1 MKFYKRITLLL
12 VCLALTL
19 SFFSCSELKKDAD
32 SSDPQG
38 STEVPDGSD
47 APAEPGSSNDLMTGI
62 SPTAVTART
71 PDERFINS
79 TADFAFKIFKESSA
93 SSEENTLVSPLSVLL
108 ALAITANGAEGE
120 TKAQMEAL
128 IGGEIPLQELNEYL
142 KTFAESLY
150 SGEGAK
156 LSVANSIWFRETGF
170 IPNEDFLR
178 TNANYYNASAYKAPF
193 DDSTVRDINGFI
205 EKHTDGMIRDVL
217 DEISPLAAV
226 YLVNALGFEAEWQEK
241 YQPHQVREGIFT
253 SAEGETENVDF
264 LHSAEHTY
272 ITCNDAHGFLKYY
285 RGGDYAFAALLPP
298 EGQHVKDY
306 VASLTAADLCE
317 ALENHRYRDV
327 IAAIPQ
333 FEQRCSMELSEGL
346 KALGMT
352 DLFHEDNADLSA
364 LGSSTMGNLYVSRV
378 LHETAIS
385 VTPQGTKAGA
395 ATVVEVNDA
404 AAAPPEEEPAKVILD
419 RPFLYMLVET
429 NTMTPLFMGVLGD
442 IT

>member
-1 MKFYKRITLLL
+1 MKRF
-12 VCLALTL
+12 LALIL
-19 SFFSCSELKKDAD
+19 SLSMVFSLTACGQSGGVGGKSHELTATYTA
-32 SSDPQG
+32 Q
-38 STEVPDGSD
+38 ER
-47 APAEPGSSNDLMTGI
+47 NDLGYTTPGYNGAGAT
-62 SPTAVTART
+62 TALGLALLQHHME
-71 PDERFINS
+71 DGYEG
-79 TADFAFKIFKESSA
+79 
-93 SSEENTLVSPLSVLL
+93 LVSPISVLY
-108 ALAITANGAEGE
+108 ALGMTMNGASGDTLE
-120 TKAQMEAL
+120 QMETAL
-128 IGGEIPLQELNEYL
+128 RGTTADWNTFLTWLLEDTEEHQGSLHLANAIWLRDEEDRLTVNESFLQDI
-142 KTFAESLY
+142 T
-150 SGEGAK
+150 
-156 LSVANSIWFRETGF
+156 
-170 IPNEDFLR
+170 D
-178 TNANYYNASAYKAPF
+178 YYHAPAYAAPF
-193 DDSTVRDINGFI
+193 DESTVRDINGFI
-205 EKHTDGMIRDVL
+205 EKHTDGMIKDVL

-253 SAEGETENVDF
+253 SADGEAGNVDF

-272 ITCNDAHGFLKYY
+272 ITCNEAHGFLKYY

-298 EGQHVKDY
+298 EGQHMKDY

-364 LGSSTMGNLYVSRV
+364 LGSSTMGNLYVSSV

-404 AAAPPEEEPAKVILD
+404 ADAPPEEPPVEVILN

-442 IT
+442 VH

>member
-1 MKFYKRITLLL
+1 MKRF
-12 VCLALTL
+12 LALTL
-19 SFFSCSELKKDAD
+19 SLAMVFSLTACGQSSGVSRKSHELTATYTAQARDDLGYTTPGYSGSHATTALGLSLLQYHLQSE
-32 SSDPQG
+32 
-38 STEVPDGSD
+38 
-47 APAEPGSSNDLMTGI
+47 
-62 SPTAVTART
+62 
-71 PDERFINS
+71 DEG
-79 TADFAFKIFKESSA
+79 
-93 SSEENTLVSPLSVLL
+93 LVSPLSVLY
-108 ALAITANGAEGE
+108 ALGMTMNGAAGD
-120 TKAQMEAL
+120 TLDQMESAL
-128 IGGEIPLQELNEYL
+128 HG
-142 KTFAESLY
+142 
-150 SGEGAK
+150 
-156 LSVANSIWFRETGF
+156 SVADWNTFLTWLLEDAEEYQGSLHLANAIWLRDEENRLTVK
-170 IPNEDFLR
+170 ESFLQDI
-178 TNANYYNASAYKAPF
+178 TDYYHAPAYAAPF
-193 DDSTVRDINGFI
+193 DESTVRDINGFI
-205 EKHTDGMIRDVL
+205 ESHTDGMIRDVL

-226 YLVNALGFEAEWQEK
+226 YLVNALGFEAEWQDK
-241 YQPHQVREGIFT
+241 YQPHQVREGTFT
-253 SAEGETENVDF
+253 NTEGEQEDVDF

-272 ITCNDAHGFLKYY
+272 ITCNDADGFLKYY

-333 FEQRCSMELSEGL
+333 FEQDCSMELSEGL
-346 KALGMT
+346 KSLGMT

-404 AAAPPEEEPAKVILD
+404 ADAPPEEPPVEVILN

-442 IT
+442 IH

>member
-1 MKFYKRITLLL
+1 MKRFFALMLSLAMVFSLTACGQSGGMGGKSRELTATYTAQERNDLGYTTPGYNGSGATTALG
-12 VCLALTL
+12 LALL
-19 SFFSCSELKKDAD
+19 
-32 SSDPQG
+32 QHH
-38 STEVPDGSD
+38 
-47 APAEPGSSNDLMTGI
+47 M
-62 SPTAVTART
+62 
-71 PDERFINS
+71 
-79 TADFAFKIFKESSA
+79 
-93 SSEENTLVSPLSVLL
+93 EEDYEGLVSPLSTLY
-108 ALAITANGAEGE
+108 ALGMTMNGAAGNTLE
-120 TKAQMEAL
+120 QMETAL
-128 IGGEIPLQELNEYL
+128 RGTTADWNTFLTWLLEDTEEHQGSLHLANAIWLRDEEDRLTVKESFLQDI
-142 KTFAESLY
+142 T
-150 SGEGAK
+150 
-156 LSVANSIWFRETGF
+156 
-170 IPNEDFLR
+170 D
-178 TNANYYNASAYKAPF
+178 YYHAPAYAAPF
-193 DDSTVRDINGFI
+193 DASTVRDINGFI
-205 EKHTDGMIRDVL
+205 EKHTDGMIKDVL

-241 YQPHQVREGIFT
+241 YQPGQVQKGTFT
-253 SAEGETENVDF
+253 SADGEAENVDF

-272 ITCNDAHGFLKYY
+272 ITCKDAHGFLKYY

-298 EGQHVKDY
+298 EGQNVKDY

-346 KALGMT
+346 KALGII

-364 LGSSTMGNLYVSRV
+364 LGSSTMGNLYVSSV

-404 AAAPPEEEPAKVILD
+404 AAAPSEEPPVEVILD

>member
-1 MKFYKRITLLL
+1 MKRFFALMLSLAMVFSLTACGQSGGVSGKSHELTATYTAQERNDLAYTTPGYNGSGATTALG
-12 VCLALTL
+12 LALL
-19 SFFSCSELKKDAD
+19 
-32 SSDPQG
+32 QHH
-38 STEVPDGSD
+38 
-47 APAEPGSSNDLMTGI
+47 M
-62 SPTAVTART
+62 
-71 PDERFINS
+71 
-79 TADFAFKIFKESSA
+79 
-93 SSEENTLVSPLSVLL
+93 EENYEGLVSPISVLY
-108 ALAITANGAEGE
+108 ALGMTMNGAAGDTLE
-120 TKAQMEAL
+120 QMEDAL
-128 IGGEIPLQELNEYL
+128 RGTTADWNTFLTWLLEDTEEHQGSLHLANAIWLRDEEDRLTVNESFLQDI
-142 KTFAESLY
+142 T
-150 SGEGAK
+150 
-156 LSVANSIWFRETGF
+156 
-170 IPNEDFLR
+170 D
-178 TNANYYNASAYKAPF
+178 YYHAPAYAAPF
-193 DDSTVRDINGFI
+193 DESTVRDINGFI
-205 EKHTDGMIRDVL
+205 EKHTDGMIKDIL

-241 YQPHQVREGIFT
+241 YQPGQVQKGTFT
-253 SAEGETENVDF
+253 SAEGETESVDF
-264 LHSAEHTY
+264 LRSAEHTY
-272 ITCNDAHGFLKYY
+272 ITCKDAHGFLKYY

-298 EGQHVKDY
+298 EGQNVKDY
-306 VASLTAADLCE
+306 VAALTAADLCE

-346 KALGMT
+346 KASGMT

-404 AAAPPEEEPAKVILD
+404 ADAPPEEPPVEVILD

>member
-1 MKFYKRITLLL
+1 MKRF
-12 VCLALTL
+12 LALIL
-19 SFFSCSELKKDAD
+19 SLAMVFSLTACGQSGGVSGKSHELTATYTA
-32 SSDPQG
+32 Q
-38 STEVPDGSD
+38 ER
-47 APAEPGSSNDLMTGI
+47 NDLAYTTPGYNGTGAT
-62 SPTAVTART
+62 TALGLSLLQHH
-71 PDERFINS
+71 I
-79 TADFAFKIFKESSA
+79 
-93 SSEENTLVSPLSVLL
+93 EENYEGLVSPIS
-108 ALAITANGAEGE
+108 ALYALGMTMNGAAGDTLE
-120 TKAQMEAL
+120 QMEDAL
-128 IGGEIPLQELNEYL
+128 RGTTADWNTFLTWLLEDTEEHQGSLHLANAIWLRDEEDRLTVNERFLQDI
-142 KTFAESLY
+142 T
-150 SGEGAK
+150 
-156 LSVANSIWFRETGF
+156 
-170 IPNEDFLR
+170 DFYH
-178 TNANYYNASAYKAPF
+178 APAYAAPF
-193 DDSTVRDINGFI
+193 DASTVRDINGFI
-205 EKHTDGMIRDVL
+205 EKHTDGMIKDVL

-241 YQPHQVREGIFT
+241 YQPGQVREGTFT
-253 SAEGETENVDF
+253 NMEGEQEDVDF

-272 ITCNDAHGFLKYY
+272 ITCKDAHGFLKYY

-306 VASLTAADLCE
+306 VAALTAADLCE

-333 FEQRCSMELSEGL
+333 FEQHCSMELSEGL

-364 LGSSTMGNLYVSRV
+364 LGSSTMGNLYVSSV

-404 AAAPPEEEPAKVILD
+404 AAAPPEEPPVEVILD

>member
-1 MKFYKRITLLL
+1 MKRFFTLMLSL
-12 VCLALTL
+12 AMVFSLTACGQSGGVGGKSHELTATYTAQERNDLAYTTPGYNGSGATTALGLALL
-19 SFFSCSELKKDAD
+19 
-32 SSDPQG
+32 QHH
-38 STEVPDGSD
+38 
-47 APAEPGSSNDLMTGI
+47 M
-62 SPTAVTART
+62 
-71 PDERFINS
+71 
-79 TADFAFKIFKESSA
+79 
-93 SSEENTLVSPLSVLL
+93 EEDYEGLVSPISVLY
-108 ALAITANGAEGE
+108 ALGMTTNGAAGDTLE
-120 TKAQMEAL
+120 QMEDAL
-128 IGGEIPLQELNEYL
+128 RGTTADWNTFLTWLLEDTKEYQGSLHLANAIWLRDEEDRLTVNESFLQDI
-142 KTFAESLY
+142 T
-150 SGEGAK
+150 
-156 LSVANSIWFRETGF
+156 
-170 IPNEDFLR
+170 D
-178 TNANYYNASAYKAPF
+178 YYHAPAYAAPF
-193 DDSTVRDINGFI
+193 DESTVRDINGFV

-217 DEISPLAAV
+217 EEISPLAAV
-226 YLVNALGFEAEWQEK
+226 YLVNALAFEAEWQDK
-241 YQPHQVREGIFT
+241 YQPGQVREGTFT
-253 SAEGETENVDF
+253 NMEGEQEDVDF

-272 ITCNDAHGFLKYY
+272 ITCKDADGFLKYY

-298 EGQHVKDY
+298 EGQNVKDY

-333 FEQRCSMELSEGL
+333 FEQRCSMELSEEL

-364 LGSSTMGNLYVSRV
+364 LGSSTMGNLYVSSV

-404 AAAPPEEEPAKVILD
+404 GAAPAEEEPAKVILD
-419 RPFLYMLVET
+419 RPFLYLLVET

>member
-1 MKFYKRITLLL
+1 MKRFFALMLS
-12 VCLALTL
+12 LAMVFSLTACGQ
-19 SFFSCSELKKDAD
+19 SGGVSGKSHELTATYTA
-32 SSDPQG
+32 Q
-38 STEVPDGSD
+38 VR
-47 APAEPGSSNDLMTGI
+47 NDLAYTTPGYNG
-62 SPTAVTART
+62 SGATTALGL
-71 PDERFINS
+71 S
-79 TADFAFKIFKESSA
+79 LLQHHM
-93 SSEENTLVSPLSVLL
+93 EENYEGLVSPISVLY
-108 ALAITANGAEGE
+108 ALGMTMNGAAGDTLE
-120 TKAQMEAL
+120 QMEDAL
-128 IGGEIPLQELNEYL
+128 RGTTADWNTFLTWLLEDTEEHQGSLHLANAIWLRDEEDRLTVNESFLQDI
-142 KTFAESLY
+142 T
-150 SGEGAK
+150 
-156 LSVANSIWFRETGF
+156 
-170 IPNEDFLR
+170 D
-178 TNANYYNASAYKAPF
+178 YYHAPAYAAPF

-205 EKHTDGMIRDVL
+205 EKHTDGMIKDVL

-241 YQPHQVREGIFT
+241 YQPGQVREGTFT
-253 SAEGETENVDF
+253 NMEGEQEAVDF

-306 VASLTAADLCE
+306 VAALTAADLCE

-364 LGSSTMGNLYVSRV
+364 LGSSTMGNLYVSSV

-404 AAAPPEEEPAKVILD
+404 AAAPSEEPPVEVILD

>member
-1 MKFYKRITLLL
+1 MKRF
-12 VCLALTL
+12 LALML
-19 SFFSCSELKKDAD
+19 SLAMVFSLTACGQSGGVSGKSHELTATYTAQSRDD
-32 SSDPQG
+32 LG
-38 STEVPDGSD
+38 YTT
-47 APAEPGSSNDLMTGI
+47 PGYNGAGAT
-62 SPTAVTART
+62 TALGLALLQHHME
-71 PDERFINS
+71 DDCEG
-79 TADFAFKIFKESSA
+79 
-93 SSEENTLVSPLSVLL
+93 LVSPLSVLY
-108 ALAITANGAEGE
+108 ALGMTMNGAAGDTLE
-120 TKAQMEAL
+120 QMEDAL
-128 IGGEIPLQELNEYL
+128 RGTTADWNTFLTWLLEDTEEHQGSLHLANAIWLRDEEDRLTVNERFLQDI
-142 KTFAESLY
+142 T
-150 SGEGAK
+150 
-156 LSVANSIWFRETGF
+156 
-170 IPNEDFLR
+170 D
-178 TNANYYNASAYKAPF
+178 YYHAPAYAAPF

-217 DEISPLAAV
+217 EEISPLAAV

-241 YQPHQVREGIFT
+241 YQPGQVREGTFT
-253 SAEGETENVDF
+253 NTDGEQEDVDF

-272 ITCNDAHGFLKYY
+272 ITCKDAHGFLKYY

-298 EGQHVKDY
+298 EGQTVKDY

-346 KALGMT
+346 KAMGMT

-364 LGSSTMGNLYVSRV
+364 LGSSTMGNLYVSSV

-404 AAAPPEEEPAKVILD
+404 AAAPSEEPPVEVILD